1 MNNVRL
7 HQALLIFTA
16 ISWLIFLALLVLTYW
31 KPSYIWGMFAA
42 LLTAC
47 IFTVM
52 LSRFRSKDE

>member
-1 MNNVRL
+1 MSNVKL
-7 HQALLIFTA
+7 HQALLALTI
-16 ISWLIFLALLVLTYW
+16 ISWLIFLALLVFTYW

-42 LLTAC
+42 LRAAC